1 MEVVTLKVIIDKYSK
16 FLFKI
21 FLIVLVLAT
30 VYLLIPKYQLI
41 NRSGS
46 IYKLNRITGQV
57 TPVHFP
63 FKIKIKKSS
72 GKTLVSPDSPIGK
85 FLQSIEKDPE

>member
-57 TPVHFP
+57 TQVRIYFP
-63 FKIKIKKSS
+63 IKPPA
-72 GKTLVSPDSPIGK
+72 GYGD
-85 FLQSIEKDPE
+85 